1 MAGRFFII
9 WATREAPCALVN
21 IKWIFILNTHCYL
34 SGLLCSCICWAHIYK
49 ADIAIGHLH
58 QFSSVTQLRPS
69 LYNPWTAACQDSL
82 SFTNSWSLLKLMSM
96 ESVMTSNHLI
106 LCRPLLLPPSIF
118 PSIKQGLFKWVSS
131 SHQVAK
137 VLELQHQSFQ
147 WLFRTDIL

>member
-69 LYNPWTAACQDSL
+69 LYNPWTAACQDTL

-106 LCRPLLLPPSIF
+106 LCHPLLLLPSIS
-118 PSIKQGLFKWVSS
+118 PSSRAFSN
-131 SHQVAK
+131 
-137 VLELQHQSFQ
+137 ELDLHIRWPKKLHHPSFQ
-147 WLFRTDIL
+147 WKFRVDFL